1 MFKQDIKDWINN
13 YLSVK
18 LPEHNGIARCPFAG
32 PALRQNKIN
41 FQYCPNYPQLLGA
54 IDFTASNWNVDV
66 AIFLLD
72 FPVTRDEFTDMHYEI
87 TELYNQDKYM
97 FVDETQTL
105 NGTEYNFI
113 LMHDFNQMQKSK
125 LDLKKQGYYSQ

>member
-1 MFKQDIKDWINN
+1 MFEQDIKDWINN

-32 PALRQNKIN
+32 PALQQNKIS
-41 FQYCPNYPQLLGA
+41 FHECIDYPRLLGA
-54 IDFTASNWNVDV
+54 IDFSASNWSVDV

-72 FPVTRDEFTDMHYEI
+72 FSVTRDEYTNIHNEI
-87 TELYNQDKYM
+87 SELYNQDKYM
-97 FVDETQTL
+97 FVDETQTF
-105 NGTEYNFI
+105 NGIEYNFI